1 MTLSI
6 MTLRWC
12 YAVSC
17 MVAVVSWSF
26 ILNVIFMNIILL
38 SVVAPTSNSTCSKL
52 LSLAVTSTLF
62 SHLQAKQVAY
72 T

>member
-6 MTLRWC
+6 MTLSIIVGWC

-26 ILNVIFMNIILL
+26 ILNVIFMNVILL
-38 SVVAPTSNSTCSKL
+38 SVVAPTSNSTYSKL

-62 SHLQAKQVAY
+62 
-72 T
+72 